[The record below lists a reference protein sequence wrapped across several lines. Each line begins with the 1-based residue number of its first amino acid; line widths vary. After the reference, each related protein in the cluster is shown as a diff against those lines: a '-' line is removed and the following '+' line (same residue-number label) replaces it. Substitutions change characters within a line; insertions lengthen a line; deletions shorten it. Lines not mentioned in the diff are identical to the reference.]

1 MSLAGQRLDT
11 DRYTVVPRTL
21 VFLTR
26 PGEVLL
32 QRVPPGRGP
41 WGGLYNGLGGHIERG
56 EDPLRSAQ
64 REVEEESGLR
74 AEALRLRGVVL
85 VDTKQSVGIGLYVFT
100 GGATSG
106 PLQSGPEGTLEW
118 VGTDQVASLPLVQD
132 LTILLPRVLAPS
144 GPPFS
149 AVYTYDDEGELTV
162 RFAS

>member
-1 MSLAGQRLDT
+1 LAGQRLDT
-11 DRYTVVPRTL
+11 ERYTVVPRTL

-41 WGGLYNGLGGHIERG
+41 WAGLYNGLGGHIERG
-56 EDPLRSAQ
+56 EDPQRSAQ

-85 VDTKQSVGIGLYVFT
+85 VDTKQSIGIGLYVFT
-100 GGATSG
+100 GGAPPG
-106 PLQSGPEGTLEW
+106 PLQSGLEGTLEW
-118 VGTDQVASLPLVQD
+118 VATDQVTSLPLVQD
-132 LTILLPRVLAPS
+132 LTILLPRVLGPD

-149 AVYTYDDEGELTV
+149 AVYTYDDEGELSV